1 MKFIIKEINE
11 WLETIFSY
19 LPGKTGVL
27 IRSLWFRYR
36 WKNPVDVRIA
46 PLCDFYSAKN
56 IEFKDKTN
64 IGKGCLFS
72 VEGGSIEV
80 GESFS
85 CNTNCHINASIGGE
99 ISMGRNILVG
109 PNVVIRTANHNFN
122 DKDRPINEQGHNYA
136 NIKVA
141 DNVWIGANSVILGGV
156 TIGKGAVI
164 AAGAVVNKNVE
175 PFTIVGGVPAK
186 VLKLTKNK

>member
-1 MKFIIKEINE
+1 
-11 WLETIFSY
+11 
-19 LPGKTGVL
+19 
-27 IRSLWFRYR
+27 
-36 WKNPVDVRIA
+36 
-46 PLCDFYSAKN
+46 
-56 IEFKDKTN
+56 
-64 IGKGCLFS
+64 
-72 VEGGSIEV
+72 
-80 GESFS
+80 
-85 CNTNCHINASIGGE
+85 
-99 ISMGRNILVG
+99 MGRNILVG